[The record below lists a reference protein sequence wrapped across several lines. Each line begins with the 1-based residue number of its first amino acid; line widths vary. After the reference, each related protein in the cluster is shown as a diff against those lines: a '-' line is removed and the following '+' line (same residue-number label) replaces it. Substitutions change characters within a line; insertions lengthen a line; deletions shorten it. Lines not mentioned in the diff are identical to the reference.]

1 MKRTILLIIILLVL
15 LLCQTVEAGKMKWNI
30 YSNYQWESLTLNK
43 NSLWNPGLLI
53 ETGPVTTSSCFSLN
67 LETRWKWGESKWV
80 VSPLLTV
87 NGEGRVDIRL
97 RECFLTFE
105 KGNFEITA
113 GRGIIKLGTGYMFTP
128 ISAITPERSIADPE
142 DSLRSNRGVDLLKMD
157 YYREN
162 LNISAM
168 VFKKESWKNAA
179 LLVYYHWQGID
190 WYGIVYYPEHK
201 KWEWGAAFSTT
212 IGNRVEIHGEWMQHK
227 QSPAAFHPVYFEN
240 DPYITY
246 PTPPLYDPGTGH
258 YHEYLLGTSI
268 TFKNL
273 NIIAE
278 YYHKDW
284 GLKPVWWDRL
294 KTYYQFNFENTADP
308 LQSTDILSGLSVIR
322 QGTRGLMQDY
332 LFVRASTIINKN
344 TDLSGILF
352 INLHDASTVAIL
364 QLENRLTEGIYLY
377 LKPMFFIGK
386 QGTEFKE
393 SWYCHSL
400 HLGVRGVF

>member
-1 MKRTILLIIILLVL
+1 
-15 LLCQTVEAGKMKWNI
+15 MKWKI

-43 NSLWNPGLLI
+43 NSLWNPGLLF
-53 ETGPVTTSSCFSLN
+53 ETGPVNNHSRFSLN
-67 LETRWKWGESKWV
+67 LESRWKWGNSKWV
-80 VSPLLTV
+80 VSPLLKV
-87 NGEGRVDIRL
+87 NGEGDIDIQL

-128 ISAITPERSIADPE
+128 ISVITPERSIADPE
-142 DSLRSNRGVDLLKMD
+142 DSLRSNRGVELLKLD

-162 LNISAM
+162 FNISAM
-168 VFKKESWKNAA
+168 VFKKETWKNAA
-179 LLVYYHWQGID
+179 LLIYYHWKGID
-190 WYGIVYYPEHK
+190 WYGIVYYPDHK
-201 KWEWGAAFSTT
+201 KWECGAAFSTT
-212 IGNRVEIHGEWMQHK
+212 IGDRVEIHGEWMLLK

-240 DPYITY
+240 DPRTSY
-246 PTPPLYDPGTGH
+246 PLPPLYDPGTGH
-258 YHEYLLGTSI
+258 YHEFLLGAAV

-284 GLKPVWWDRL
+284 GLKPAWWNRL
-294 KTYYQFNFENTADP
+294 KTYYQFNFENNTDP
-308 LQSTDILSGLSVIR
+308 FQSPDILSGLSVIR
-322 QGTRGLMQDY
+322 EGTRGLMRDY
-332 LFVRASTIINKN
+332 LFVRASTIIKKN
-344 TDLSGILF
+344 TDLPGILF

-364 QLENRLTEGIYLY
+364 QLENRLSEGVYVY

-400 HLGVRGVF
+400 HLGIRGVF